1 MRNGFDHRCC
11 AAWGPRIR
19 RGSAGVLAILAVLVP
34 AAIRATPVA
43 AATSLEGADVNV
55 LAADRPGTAE
65 DPGLAAL
72 RRGEVDLV
80 ATYRTVAEDPCLIL
94 KRDVEDGDGCEA
106 SSVAMLVRSRKL
118 DLWLMYFA
126 TADQSASARAF
137 QDAGF
142 RMRWRASRGVHAVA
156 LDPAAPRAVEAAVA
170 AWYAHRPPGSD
181 GSLMR
186 KVVRTEDPLGGRR
199 AAARRIAR

>member
-1 MRNGFDHRCC
+1 MRNWIEGRRRHS
-11 AAWGPRIR
+11 WTGRIR
-19 RGSAGVLAILAVLVP
+19 RSGAGAIAMLAIMVP
-34 AAIRATPVA
+34 AAVRPEAVA
-43 AATSLEGADVNV
+43 AAETSESRYAPVVPVESG
-55 LAADRPGTAE
+55 
-65 DPGLAAL
+65 DPGVTAL
-72 RRGEVDLV
+72 RRGEIDLI
-80 ATYRTVAEDPCLIL
+80 AIYRTAAEDPCLIL
-94 KRDVEDGDGCEA
+94 KRDVEDVDGHEA

-118 DLWLMYFA
+118 DLWLVYFA

-156 LDPAAPRAVEAAVA
+156 IDPAAPRAVEAAVA

-186 KVVRTEDPLGGRR
+186 KDVRTEDPLGGRR